1 MLYEFKGHRPI
12 VDPSAFVH
20 PQAAI
25 TGDVS
30 IGKNVY
36 IGPGAA
42 IRGDWGRI
50 IIEDGCN
57 VQEGCT
63 IHMFPGVTVRLKEGA
78 HIGHGAIV
86 HGAVIGRNCLIGM
99 NSVIMDNVEIGDE
112 CIIGALTFIK
122 AGEKIPRRSV
132 VAGNPAKILKE
143 VTDEMLKWKTE
154 GTALYQALPGE
165 MRESWGPV
173 EAGEAGKGEKR
184 TREGAADP
192 GSGSS
197 EGGLAEKEAEWR
209 RQREVRE
216 YIHMGDHPVI
226 KPYKPW
232 KKASEEPEDNVV
244 NEPEAEYDGDRHFT
258 LKDYLDVEEHSGM
271 KHEYYKG
278 TIFAM
283 AGASQEHNRIVFNMT
298 RSLIL
303 QMQGNSCDI
312 LGSDQ
317 RVHIP
322 SNSLYTY
329 PDLIIV
335 CDPPIPAEEDKM
347 SLTNPSVIIEV
358 LSPTTKDYDRTT
370 KFRLYRDIPT
380 FQEYI
385 LIDSRSVLVEHHYKD
400 VNGQWIC
407 RTSDQFTDSL
417 ALKTAGVSLLLS
429 DIYKSTGLLAMTH

>member
-20 PQAAI
+20 PQAAV

-57 VQEGCT
+57 VQESCT

-78 HIGHGAIV
+78 HIGHGAII
-86 HGAVIGRNCLIGM
+86 HGAVIGRNCLVGM

-112 CIIGALTFIK
+112 CIIGALTFVK
-122 AGEKIPRRSV
+122 AGEKIPRRSI

-143 VTDEMLKWKTE
+143 VSDEMLRWKTE
-154 GTALYQALPGE
+154 GTTLYQALPGE
-165 MRESWGPV
+165 MREGWGPV
-173 EAGEAGKGEKR
+173 EAA
-184 TREGAADP
+184 
-192 GSGSS
+192 
-197 EGGLAEKEAEWR
+197 EAEWQR
-209 RQREVRE
+209 RWDITQH
-216 YIHMGDHPVI
+216 IHMGDHPVI

-232 KKASEEPEDNVV
+232 KKASEEPGDNVV
-244 NEPEAEYDGDRHFT
+244 KEPEAAYNVSGRRFS

-283 AGASQEHNRIVFNMT
+283 AGGSQEHNRIVFNMT

-303 QMQGNSCDI
+303 QMQGKSCDI
-312 LGSDQ
+312 FGSDQ

-329 PDLIIV
+329 PDLTIV

-370 KFRLYRDIPT
+370 KFTLYQDIPT

-385 LIDSRSVLVEHHYKD
+385 LIDSRSVLVEHHYKNAD
-400 VNGQWIC
+400 GQWIC
-407 RTSDQFTDSL
+407 QTSDQFTDSL
-417 ALKTAGVSLLLS
+417 AIKTVDVSVLLG
-429 DIYKSTGLLAMTH
+429 DIYKGTGLLAASL